1 MRRFVLRGLM
11 AVCGLAIFA
20 SMVPARALVVAPP
33 PPGPDRLKNVDAI
46 VVGRI
51 IAIEGKDI
59 QAPMVAKG
67 EKVTYRVA
75 VISVTDPIKGA
86 KEQKMIRLGFQPPPD
101 ANNQPGRIRRPFRSP
116 VFEVGQDGMFFL
128 TKHFQEGFY
137 TAPMYYDFVASQN
150 GNFSQEVKTVKLTL
164 KLGKNL
170 AEGLKSKDAEER
182 LVVAGIL
189 IQQYR
194 QPMGRVIKQE
204 AIPAEES
211 KLILKAILEGN
222 WKDNQGNS
230 NPWNLF
236 NRLGLTDKD
245 GWRFPQGNNLQQEDF
260 HRAAKEWLG
269 KNADTYRIQK
279 FVSGPGGPIR
289 PPIRQVPVDR
299 DVKIQPIQVQPIQA
313 QPIQVRPIRVQ
324 PIRQPIRV
332 QPVPAPQV
340 DPAVPQ
346 R

>member
-1 MRRFVLRGLM
+1 MRRFVLGGLT
-11 AVCGLAIFA
+11 ALCGLGLFA
-20 SMVPARALVVAPP
+20 GLVPARALVIAPP
-33 PPGPDRLKNVDAI
+33 PPGPDRLNKVDAV

-51 IAIEGKDI
+51 IAIEGKDV

-75 VISVTDPIKGA
+75 VISITEPIKGA
-86 KEQKMIRLGFQPPPD
+86 KEQKMIRLGFLPPPTAD
-101 ANNQPGRIRRPFRSP
+101 QGGGIRRPPIRRFSP

-128 TKHFQEGFY
+128 TKHFQESFY

-150 GNFSQEVKTVKLTL
+150 GNFNQEVKGVKLTL

-170 AEGLKSKDAEER
+170 AAGLKSKDAEER
-182 LVVAGIL
+182 LVVAGLL

-194 QPMGRVIKQE
+194 QPIGRVLKQE
-204 AIPAEES
+204 PIPAEES

-222 WKDNQGNS
+222 WKDNQGNL

-236 NRLGLTDKD
+236 NRLGVTDKD
-245 GWRFPQGNNLQQEDF
+245 GWRVPQGNNLQQEDY
-260 HRAAKEWLG
+260 HRAAKEWLE
-269 KNADTYRIQK
+269 KNVDTYRIQK

-289 PPIRQVPVDR
+289 PPIRPVPGR
-299 DVKIQPIQVQPIQA
+299 DVRIQPIQVQPIQA
-313 QPIQVRPIRVQ
+313 QPIRVQ
-324 PIRQPIRV
+324 PIRVRPA
-332 QPVPAPQV
+332 PVPQA